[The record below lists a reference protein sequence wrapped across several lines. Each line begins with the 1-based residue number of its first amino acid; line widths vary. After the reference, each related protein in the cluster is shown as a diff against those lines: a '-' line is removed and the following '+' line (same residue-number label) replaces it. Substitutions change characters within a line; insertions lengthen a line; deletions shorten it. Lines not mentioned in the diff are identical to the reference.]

1 MSAIKI
7 EENSENKELQ
17 IYAELKLKLMT
28 SKLKLIRKQ
37 EYSSLVLSNPIYKMI
52 QNKVEEFP

>member
-37 EYSSLVLSNPIYKMI
+37 EYSSYPIYKMI

>member
-37 EYSSLVLSNPIYKMI
+37 EYSS
-52 QNKVEEFP
+52 